1 MRSMAETLH
10 HLESVKPTTQ
20 LDKRPAFNW
29 VFTPDF
35 TKPTLF
41 RGPTVPSLRV
51 LASGESCSSTVSFWP
66 FFSFLSFFDLK
77 FAALK
82 TWSTSNTE
90 KPSETTCVGNDI
102 YIFIQDSVWF
112 GWKPIFWPNIF
123 MKQWNV
129 ILARW
134 SISLS
139 FPNNGPTKTS
149 ICECLLQY
157 GLEVKT
163 SSPPCRRC
171 GWIEVT
177 YVERT
182 GTLHGSTSY
191 WDLTIAATVSN
202 YICHSFMG
210 FGQILLVQLAK
221 RT

>member
-1 MRSMAETLH
+1 MAETLH
-10 HLESVKPTTQ
+10 HLGSVIRVVSQ
-20 LDKRPAFNW
+20 LDKWPAFKWFSRQISPNQLQKGDL
-29 VFTPDF
+29 PS
-35 TKPTLF
+35 L
-41 RGPTVPSLRV
+41 SLRV

-82 TWSTSNTE
+82 TWSTSNAE
-90 KPSETTCVGNDI
+90 KPSEKKNMWWKWHLYLHPRQCLIWMEPHILAQYLYETMKRDTCKMVHLP
-102 YIFIQDSVWF
+102 FV
-112 GWKPIFWPNIF
+112 P
-123 MKQWNV
+123 KQWTN
-129 ILARW
+129 
-134 SISLS
+134 
-139 FPNNGPTKTS
+139 KTS

-177 YVERT
+177 FVERT

-210 FGQILLVQLAK
+210 SGQILLVQLAK
-221 RT
+221 QT

>member
-1 MRSMAETLH
+1 MAETLH

-20 LDKRPAFNW
+20 LDKRPAFDW

-35 TKPTLF
+35 RHQLQKGDP
-41 RGPTVPSLRV
+41 PSLRCLA

-77 FAALK
+77 FAAAKLEHFKHFNLQKK
-82 TWSTSNTE
+82 T
-90 KPSETTCVGNDI
+90 CAGNDI

-112 GWKPIFWPNIF
+112 GWNPIFWPNIF